1 MQEAIQLLGLLGLA
15 VISNILGGMYVNVNI
30 KDFKF
35 DWQKLVNGII
45 KAIIISFMFLS
56 LAYII
61 EQIPDLESVLGVQPK
76 AMIIS
81 AIGIYVAK
89 TGQHLIDIFGLKKDE
104 VKKVEEDIQAK
115 IEEEYMDRYNEI
127 LELTNQPKI

>member
-35 DWQKLVNGII
+35 DWKKLINGIA
-45 KAIIISFMFLS
+45 KALMITFMFLS
-56 LAYII
+56 LAYIL
-61 EQIPDLESVLGVQPK
+61 EQIPILIDVLGMQPK
-76 AMIIS
+76 TMIIS

-115 IEEEYMDRYNEI
+115 IEEEYMDR
-127 LELTNQPKI
+127 

>member
-30 KDFKF
+30 KNFKF
-35 DWQKLVNGII
+35 EWQKLVNGII
-45 KAIIISFMFLS
+45 KALIISFMFLS
-56 LAYII
+56 LAYIL
-61 EQIPDLESVLGVQPK
+61 EQIPDLESVLGMQPK
-76 AMIIS
+76 TMIIS
-81 AIGIYVAK
+81 AIGIYIAK

-115 IEEEYMDRYNEI
+115 IEEEYMDR
-127 LELTNQPKI
+127 

>member
-15 VISNILGGMYVNVNI
+15 VISNILGGMYINVNI

-35 DWQKLVNGII
+35 EWQKLVNGII

-104 VKKVEEDIQAK
+104 VKKVE
-115 IEEEYMDRYNEI
+115 DRKSTRLNSSH
-127 LELTNQPKI
+127 TS

>member
-1 MQEAIQLLGLLGLA
+1 MQEAVQLLGLLGLA
-15 VISNILGGMYVNVNI
+15 VISNILGGMYINVNI

-76 AMIIS
+76 TMIIS

-115 IEEEYMDRYNEI
+115 IEEEYMDR
-127 LELTNQPKI
+127 

>member
-1 MQEAIQLLGLLGLA
+1 MQEAVQLLGLLGLA

-35 DWQKLVNGII
+35 EWQKLVNGII

-76 AMIIS
+76 TMIIS

-115 IEEEYMDRYNEI
+115 IEEEYMDR
-127 LELTNQPKI
+127 

>member
-15 VISNILGGMYVNVNI
+15 VISNILGGMYINVNI

-35 DWQKLVNGII
+35 EWQKLVNGII

-76 AMIIS
+76 TMIIS

-115 IEEEYMDRYNEI
+115 IEEEYMDR
-127 LELTNQPKI
+127 

>member
-1 MQEAIQLLGLLGLA
+1 MQEAIQLLGLLALA

-76 AMIIS
+76 AMIVS

-115 IEEEYMDRYNEI
+115 IEEEYMDR
-127 LELTNQPKI
+127 

>member
-1 MQEAIQLLGLLGLA
+1 MQEAVQLLGLLGLA

-35 DWQKLVNGII
+35 DWKKLINGIA
-45 KAIIISFMFLS
+45 KALMIAFMFLS
-56 LAYII
+56 LAYIL
-61 EQIPDLESVLGVQPK
+61 EQIPSLIDVLGMQPK
-76 AMIIS
+76 TMIIS

-115 IEEEYMDRYNEI
+115 IEEEYMDR
-127 LELTNQPKI
+127 

>member
-35 DWQKLVNGII
+35 EWQKLVNGII

-76 AMIIS
+76 TMIIS
-81 AIGIYVAK
+81 AIGIYIAK

-104 VKKVEEDIQAK
+104 VKKVEKDIQAK
-115 IEEEYMDRYNEI
+115 IEEEYMDS
-127 LELTNQPKI
+127 

>member
-1 MQEAIQLLGLLGLA
+1 MQEAIQLLVLLGLA

-30 KDFKF
+30 KYFKF
-35 DWQKLVNGII
+35 EWQKLVNGII

-81 AIGIYVAK
+81 AISIYVAK
-89 TGQHLIDIFGLKKDE
+89 TGQHLIDIFGIKKDE
-104 VKKVEEDIQAK
+104 VKKVKEDIQSK
-115 IEEEYMDRYNEI
+115 IEEEYMDR
-127 LELTNQPKI
+127 

>member
-35 DWQKLVNGII
+35 DWKKLINGIA
-45 KAIIISFMFLS
+45 KALMITFMFLS
-56 LAYII
+56 LAYIL
-61 EQIPDLESVLGVQPK
+61 EQIPSLIDVLGMQPK
-76 AMIIS
+76 TMIIS

-89 TGQHLIDIFGLKKDE
+89 TGQHLIEIFGLKKDE

-115 IEEEYMDRYNEI
+115 IEEEYMDR
-127 LELTNQPKI
+127 

>member
-35 DWQKLVNGII
+35 EWQKLVNGII

-76 AMIIS
+76 TMIIS

-115 IEEEYMDRYNEI
+115 IEEEYMDR
-127 LELTNQPKI
+127 

>member
-76 AMIIS
+76 TMIIS

-115 IEEEYMDRYNEI
+115 IEEEYMDR
-127 LELTNQPKI
+127 

>member
-35 DWQKLVNGII
+35 DWKKLINGIA
-45 KAIIISFMFLS
+45 KALMIAFMFLS
-56 LAYII
+56 LAYIL
-61 EQIPDLESVLGVQPK
+61 EQIPSLIDVLGMQPK
-76 AMIIS
+76 TMIIS

-89 TGQHLIDIFGLKKDE
+89 IGSHLINIFGLQKQQVEKAEKE
-104 VKKVEEDIQAK
+104 VVEK
-115 IEEEYMDRYNEI
+115 IEEQYLDM
-127 LELTNQPKI
+127 

>member
-1 MQEAIQLLGLLGLA
+1 MQEAVQLLGLLGLA
-15 VISNILGGMYVNVNI
+15 VISNILGGMYINVNI

-35 DWQKLVNGII
+35 EWQKLVNGII

-76 AMIIS
+76 TMIIS

-115 IEEEYMDRYNEI
+115 IEEEYMDR
-127 LELTNQPKI
+127 

>member
-15 VISNILGGMYVNVNI
+15 VISNILGGMYINVNI

-35 DWQKLVNGII
+35 EWQKLVNGII

-76 AMIIS
+76 AMIVS
-81 AIGIYVAK
+81 ATGIYVAK

-115 IEEEYMDRYNEI
+115 FEEEYMDR
-127 LELTNQPKI
+127 

>member
-35 DWQKLVNGII
+35 EWHKLVNGII

-81 AIGIYVAK
+81 AIGIYVVK
-89 TGQHLIDIFGLKKDE
+89 TGQHLINIFGLKKDE

-115 IEEEYMDRYNEI
+115 IEEEYMDR
-127 LELTNQPKI
+127 

>member
-1 MQEAIQLLGLLGLA
+1 MQEAVQLLGLLGLA

-76 AMIIS
+76 TMIIS

-89 TGQHLIDIFGLKKDE
+89 TGQHLINIFGLKKDE

-115 IEEEYMDRYNEI
+115 IEEEYMDR
-127 LELTNQPKI
+127 

>member
-30 KDFKF
+30 KEFKF
-35 DWQKLVNGII
+35 DWQKLVNGIN

-81 AIGIYVAK
+81 AISIYVAK
-89 TGQHLIDIFGLKKDE
+89 TGQHLIDIFGIKKDE
-104 VKKVEEDIQAK
+104 VKKVEDNIQDK
-115 IEEEYMDRYNEI
+115 IEEEYMDR
-127 LELTNQPKI
+127 

>member
-1 MQEAIQLLGLLGLA
+1 MQEAVQLLGLLGLA

-76 AMIIS
+76 TMIIS

-115 IEEEYMDRYNEI
+115 IEEEYMDR
-127 LELTNQPKI
+127 